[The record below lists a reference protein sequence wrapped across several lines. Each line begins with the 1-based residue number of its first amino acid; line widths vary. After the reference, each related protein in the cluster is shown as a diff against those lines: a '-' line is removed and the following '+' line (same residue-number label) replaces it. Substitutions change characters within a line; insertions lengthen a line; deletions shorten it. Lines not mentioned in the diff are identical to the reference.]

1 MARGRRHTNIATGAL
16 LTHLAPTAII
26 LPSYFCLA
34 DLILI
39 LQCVYY
45 NTRNRRRAER
55 LAQSGGA
62 EPREDSPLLGRQ
74 DSESIA
80 ANGNGADATWKDDAN
95 EEAEPENGSSGSFVN
110 NLLSLVAVYVIGA
123 AAWFISYKAGAWDTA
138 EPAPDAPDD
147 ANNPWEW
154 AGLTLGYISAVCYLW

>member
-1 MARGRRHTNIATGAL
+1 MTGAL

-26 LPSYFCLA
+26 LPSYFSLA
-34 DLILI
+34 DLVLI

-45 NTRNRRRAER
+45 NTRNKRRAER

-62 EPREDSPLLGRQ
+62 EPSEDSPLLRRQ

-80 ANGNGADATWKDDAN
+80 ANGHNGDGIGKDVN
-95 EEAEPENGSSGSFVN
+95 EETEAETDGNGSLVN
-110 NLLSLVAVYVIGA
+110 NILSLAAVYVIGA
-123 AAWFISYKAGAWDTA
+123 AAWFISYKAGAWDTTD
-138 EPAPDAPDD
+138 PGTDPGPDVPDD